1 MADSSSVNSSLII
14 SDSEVSVVAMVTV
27 VMVTFIAHSIS
38 REEESECLLMCL
50 LKWVWFV

>member
-14 SDSEVSVVAMVTV
+14 SDAEVSVVAMVTV

-38 REEESECLLMCL
+38 REEEGEWLLMCL